1 MACQTCHIPTF
12 ARTLPTKVWWDWSTA
27 GKDVK
32 EIPKDQWG
40 QVLYDKM
47 KGDFKWDKDVAPTY
61 MWFNGSVER
70 HLLGEKFDPSKTPI
84 HHNYPMGKKGEK
96 NAKIWPFKIMKGKQ
110 MYDPDKQH
118 LYRSTTFRG
127 ILEALELEPGDGRRN
142 EGGGPPLQRQV

>member
-1 MACQTCHIPTF
+1 MTCGSCHMAKDHVIPGQALSVSPAGGLTLDCADCHSAKPHKNTVYNKHIEKIACQTCHIPTF

-47 KGDFKWDKDVAPTY
+47 KGDFKWDKDVVPTY

-70 HLLGEKFDPSKTPI
+70 QLL
-84 HHNYPMGKKGEK
+84 
-96 NAKIWPFKIMKGKQ
+96 W
-110 MYDPDKQH
+110 
-118 LYRSTTFRG
+118 
-127 ILEALELEPGDGRRN
+127 
-142 EGGGPPLQRQV
+142 